1 MTLLLASVTSPEEAE
16 IAIAH
21 GADIIDVN
29 GASTVALGMP
39 ELAGVRAA
47 VVAIAGRRPVSAATG
62 DLPMEPA
69 RIADAVATMA
79 QAGVDYVRVKLFP
92 DAKRD
97 DCIRALSA
105 LASRIK
111 IIAVMFADHGDQDGD
126 QDDAHLALAPL
137 LAECGF
143 AGALLDTA
151 HKHAGRLLDHM
162 DITALADFTEAFRSR
177 GLLTGLAGS
186 LEAPDIPRLLLIAP
200 DFLGFRGALCAKHDP
215 AAGIDPQAIDVIR
228 ALIPTQTQ
236 APAQAHSAT
245 AKVDYRLISPRA
257 SVDAGKDGATTD
269 RVFVRDFVLPV
280 RMGAYGRER
289 GKAQNVRFS
298 VDAKIAR
305 LAHAVE
311 DMRDVFS
318 YDVITDGIR
327 MIVARE
333 HIAFVE
339 MLAERIA
346 ALLLAHARVTSVT
359 VRVEKLDVGPGAVG
373 VEITRERPA
382 EAAAVRH
389 LFPVAGR
396 ESEPKAAD

>member
-1 MTLLLASVTSPEEAE
+1 M
-16 IAIAH
+16 
-21 GADIIDVN
+21 
-29 GASTVALGMP
+29 
-39 ELAGVRAA
+39 AA
-47 VVAIAGRRPVSAATG
+47 
-62 DLPMEPA
+62 
-69 RIADAVATMA
+69 
-79 QAGVDYVRVKLFP
+79 AGVDYVRIKLLS
-92 DAKRD
+92 DASRD
-97 DCIRALSA
+97 DRIRMLAP
-105 LASRIK
+105 LASRSK
-111 IIAVMFADHGDQDGD
+111 LIAVMLADHGAKDSDLKS
-126 QDDAHLALAPL
+126 LAALI
-137 LAECGF
+137 AECGF
-143 AGALLDTA
+143 AGAMLDTEY
-151 HKHAGRLLDHM
+151 KHAGRLLDHM
-162 DITALADFTEAFRSR
+162 DIPALVDFTESFRAR

-186 LEAPDIPRLLLIAP
+186 LEAPDIPRLLLLAP

-215 AAGIDPQAIDVIR
+215 RAGIDPQAIDVIR
-228 ALIPTQTQ
+228 ALIPAQPGTQSHP
-236 APAQAHSAT
+236 AP
-245 AKVDYRLISPRA
+245 AKVDHRVFSSRA
-257 SVDAGKDGATTD
+257 SDAGKDATTD

-289 GKAQNVRFS
+289 GKAQNVRIG
-298 VDAKIAR
+298 VDAKVMR

-346 ALLLAHARVTSVT
+346 ALLLAQARVTSVT

-389 LFPVAGR
+389 LFPIAGR
-396 ESEPKAAD
+396 DGEPKAAD